1 MTATQGL
8 LLGLIQGLTEF
19 LPVSSSGHLILVP
32 RLLGW
37 PDQGLAFDAVIHL
50 GTLIALVAY
59 FKEELWQI
67 TVGLVKAERGG
78 RRLLGLLVVGTIPA
92 GIVGALAGEAIEA
105 HLRRPA
111 VVAGSLIGWALIMWI
126 VDYSTS
132 RGGQKVTRVT
142 EVNWRQSLLVGVAQ
156 AIALVP
162 GTSRSGVT
170 ITAGQMSRMG
180 RAMAARFSFLLGIP
194 ITAAAGSVKALELL
208 RHGAPAGETAP
219 LLLGLVAAAA
229 SGFAAVWFL
238 VQYLQGHSLTLFVIY
253 RLILGGIILLLLGFQ

>member
-1 MTATQGL
+1 VTATQGL
-8 LLGLIQGLTEF
+8 LLGLIQGITEF

-50 GTLIALVAY
+50 GTLVALVAY
-59 FKEELWQI
+59 FKDELWEMA
-67 TVGLVKAERGG
+67 VGLVTAAGEG
-78 RRLLGLLVVGTIPA
+78 RRLFGLLVLGTIPA
-92 GIVGALAGEAIEA
+92 GIVGAVAGKSIEA
-105 HLRRPA
+105 HLRQPV
-111 VVAGSLIGWALIMWI
+111 VVASSLIGWAIIMWI

-132 RGGQKVTRVT
+132 RGGQKIARIM
-142 EVNWRQSLLVGVAQ
+142 EVRWKQSLLVGLAQ
-156 AIALVP
+156 AIALIP

-170 ITAGQMSRMG
+170 ITAGQISRMD

-208 RHGAPAGETAP
+208 RHGVPAGDTTP

-238 VQYLQGHSLTLFVIY
+238 VGYLQGHSLTVFVIY
-253 RLILGGIILLLLGFQ
+253 RIILGGIILLLLG

>member
-1 MTATQGL
+1 
-8 LLGLIQGLTEF
+8 LLGLIQGVTEF

-50 GTLIALVAY
+50 GTLVALVTY
-59 FKEELWQI
+59 FRAELWEM
-67 TVGLVKAERGG
+67 TLGLVNAEGEG
-78 RRLLGLLVVGTIPA
+78 RRLFGLLVLGTIPA
-92 GIVGALAGEAIEA
+92 GIVGALAGKSIEA
-105 HLRRPA
+105 NLRRPG
-111 VVAGSLIGWALIMWI
+111 VVAGSLIGWAIIMWL

-132 RGGQKVTRVT
+132 RSSQKVTGVT
-142 EVNWRQSLLVGVAQ
+142 EVNWKQSLVVGLAQ

-208 RHGAPAGETAP
+208 RHGVPTGETAP
-219 LLLGLVAAAA
+219 LLLGLVAAAV

-238 VQYLQGHSLTLFVIY
+238 VRYLQTHSLTLFVIY
-253 RLILGGIILLLLGFQ
+253 RLILGGIILLLFEF